1 MTSDKTSSARRCAHV
16 LGHNFAP
23 FAFQEPCFGLIV
35 VNMASYTFVPGSNV
49 CQRRV
54 CCWKMLC
61 SLFRRRRDAAARGG
75 LRCDEVSVPAL
86 ACSHGNSDWWYMY
99 TSTMLIH
106 NGDPCVQRECAA
118 ETACCDH
125 ANLVCTKIDA
135 RTHVLGHNFAPLAF
149 QKPRLGFLT
158 EQTAL
163 YTFIWV
169 LARLR
174 PFGRDQDFTYR
185 RMILVFIGSSA
196 ATRRLTV
203 TRCRHRPSRFPMVS
217 EE

>member
-1 MTSDKTSSARRCAHV
+1 MPGNRPFKLSPAGNRHFNRVLRWRAARAERVTKRLRTSARRRRYAHV

-23 FAFQEPCFGLIV
+23 FAFQEPCFGFIV

-61 SLFRRRRDAAARGG
+61 SLFGRRRDAAARGG

-135 RTHVLGHNFAPLAF
+135 RT
-149 QKPRLGFLT
+149 R
-158 EQTAL
+158 
-163 YTFIWV
+163 
-169 LARLR
+169 
-174 PFGRDQDFTYR
+174 FG
-185 RMILVFIGSSA
+185 S
-196 ATRRLTV
+196 
-203 TRCRHRPSRFPMVS
+203 
-217 EE
+217 